1 MTVAP
6 PWILEIRRQLDRE
19 WVVPDVVREIAEGTP
34 NARPAAV
41 LVPLYVRER
50 ELWTLFT
57 KRSEAV
63 ENHKGQISFP
73 GGLEALDDATPWDAA
88 IREAEEEIGV
98 PQKAILKLGELPEV
112 VTFTGFR
119 IRPFVGAIPYPF
131 EIRKNPSEVDS
142 VLEIPIR
149 DLLGPT
155 LVEERGIKWKGRS
168 IPTPVYHVKGHVI
181 WGATAFLLASLLEAL
196 SDEGRRPA

>member
-6 PWILEIRRQLDRE
+6 PWILEIRRRLERE
-19 WVVPDVVREIAEGTP
+19 WVVPDVVKEIAAGTP
-34 NARPAAV
+34 NAKPAAV

-57 KRSEAV
+57 KRSDTV

-73 GGLEALDDATPWDAA
+73 GGMEALDDASPWDTA
-88 IREAEEEIGV
+88 IRETEEEIGV

-131 EIRKNPSEVDS
+131 EIRKNPGEVDS
-142 VLEIPIR
+142 VIEMPIR
-149 DLLGPT
+149 VLLGPT

-168 IPTPVYHVKGHVI
+168 IPTPVYHVKNQVI

-196 SDEGRRPA
+196 TDEGRPPD

>member
-1 MTVAP
+1 VTEAA
-6 PWILEIRRQLDRE
+6 PWIVEIRRRLERE

-34 NARPAAV
+34 DARPAAV

-63 ENHKGQISFP
+63 ESHKGQIAFP
-73 GGLEALDDATPWDAA
+73 GGLEALDDASPWETAV
-88 IREAEEEIGV
+88 RETEEEIGV
-98 PQKAILKLGELPEV
+98 PRKAVLKIGTLPEV
-112 VTFTGFR
+112 TTLTGFR

-131 EIRKNPSEVDS
+131 DFRHDPREVES
-142 VLEIPIR
+142 VIEMPLR
-149 DLLGPT
+149 VLMGPT
-155 LVEERGIKWKGRS
+155 LVEERGVAWKGRS

-181 WGATAFLLASLLEAL
+181 WGATAFLLSSLLECL
-196 SDEGRRPA
+196 VDQGRPPA

>member
-1 MTVAP
+1 MTEAA
-6 PWILEIRRQLDRE
+6 PWILEIRRRLERE

-34 NARPAAV
+34 DARPAAV

-63 ENHKGQISFP
+63 ESHKGQIAYP
-73 GGLEALDDATPWDAA
+73 GGMEALDDASPWETA
-88 IREAEEEIGV
+88 IRETEEEIGV
-98 PQKAILKLGELPEV
+98 PRKAILRIGALPEV
-112 VTFTGFR
+112 TTFTGFR

-131 EIRKNPSEVDS
+131 DFRHDPREVES
-142 VLEIPIR
+142 VIEMPIR
-149 DLLGPT
+149 VLMGPT
-155 LVEERGIKWKGRS
+155 LVEERAVTWKGRS

-181 WGATAFLLASLLEAL
+181 WGATAFLLSSLLEAL
-196 SDEGRRPA
+196 VDEGRPPA

>member
-1 MTVAP
+1 MTAAP
-6 PWILEIRRQLDRE
+6 PWILEIRRRLERE
-19 WVVPDVVREIAEGTP
+19 WVVPDVVKEIAEGTP
-34 NARPAAV
+34 DARPAAV
-41 LVPLYVRER
+41 LVPLYVRDR

-73 GGLEALDDATPWDAA
+73 GGLEALDDASPWDTA
-88 IREAEEEIGV
+88 IRETEEEIGV

-119 IRPFVGAIPYPF
+119 IRPLVGAIPYPF
-131 EIRKNPSEVDS
+131 EIRKNPGEVDS
-142 VLEIPIR
+142 VIEMPIR
-149 DLLGPT
+149 VLLGPT
-155 LVEERGIKWKGRS
+155 LVEERGISWKGRS
-168 IPTPVYHVKGHVI
+168 IPTPVYHVNGHVI

-196 SDEGRRPA
+196 TDEGRPPA

>member
-1 MTVAP
+1 MTAAP
-6 PWILEIRRQLDRE
+6 PWILEIRRRLERE
-19 WVVPDVVREIAEGTP
+19 WVVPDVVKEIAAGTP

-63 ENHKGQISFP
+63 EKHKGQISFP
-73 GGLEALDDATPWDAA
+73 GGMEALDDASPWDTA
-88 IREAEEEIGV
+88 IRETEEEIGV

-131 EIRKNPSEVDS
+131 EIRRNPGEVDS
-142 VLEIPIR
+142 VIEMPIR
-149 DLLGPT
+149 VLLGPT
-155 LVEERGIKWKGRS
+155 LVEERGISWKGRS

-196 SDEGRRPA
+196 TDEGRPPA

>member
-1 MTVAP
+1 MTAAP
-6 PWILEIRRQLDRE
+6 PWILEIRRRLERE
-19 WVVPDVVREIAEGTP
+19 WVVPDVVKEIAEGTP

-41 LVPLYVRER
+41 LVPLYVKER

-73 GGLEALDDATPWDAA
+73 GGMEALDDASPWDTAL
-88 IREAEEEIGV
+88 REAEEEIGV
-98 PQKAILKLGELPEV
+98 PQKAVLKLGELPEV

-131 EIRKNPSEVDS
+131 EIRKNPGEVDS
-142 VLEIPIR
+142 VLEMPIR
-149 DLLGPT
+149 VLLGPT

-168 IPTPVYHVKGHVI
+168 ISTPVYHVKGHVI

-196 SDEGRRPA
+196 TDEGRPPA

>member
-1 MTVAP
+1 MTAAP
-6 PWILEIRRQLDRE
+6 PWILEIRRRLERE
-19 WVVPDVVREIAEGTP
+19 WVVPDVVKEIAAGTP
-34 NARPAAV
+34 NAKPAAV

-63 ENHKGQISFP
+63 EKHKGQISFP
-73 GGLEALDDATPWDAA
+73 GGMEALDDASPWDTA
-88 IREAEEEIGV
+88 IRETEEEIGV

-131 EIRKNPSEVDS
+131 EIRKNPGEVDS
-142 VLEIPIR
+142 VIEMPIR
-149 DLLGPT
+149 VLLGPT
-155 LVEERGIKWKGRS
+155 LVEERGISWKGRS

-196 SDEGRRPA
+196 TDEGRPPA